1 MGIIGVLPASG
12 SASRISGLPKFALPI
27 SSSKSILQWHVEQML
42 EVCDEVRIST
52 RASWAQLVHT
62 MNMDVKIIIKEPSTM
77 SDAVKHLAGSDS
89 DTLIIGL
96 PDTYM
101 VGLDKNMYKEM
112 INSDGDVVLGT
123 WDCHDEIKGRV
134 GQIQLDGNRVISSR
148 DKVDDCDY
156 KFMWGTMLLRNMSS
170 AIDPELAHVGLQIQS
185 WIDSGLDVKSVK
197 PGGEYMDIGTID
209 GIKNLYGKLV

>member
-52 RASWAQLVHT
+52 RASWAQLVQN

-156 KFMWGTMLLRNMSS
+156 KFMWGTMLLRNMSL
-170 AIDPELAHVGLQIQS
+170 P
-185 WIDSGLDVKSVK
+185 
-197 PGGEYMDIGTID
+197 
-209 GIKNLYGKLV
+209 